1 MRGERSKLCEKITRF
16 KDAAALDAGTFNRS
30 TRKLPR
36 YGTTFVQR
44 RTETL
49 RRTIIDQETKKKEET
64 AFGRPIMLSD
74 VCTSWGQQ
82 GPRNNNVALKFPG
95 FVSRVRRCIP
105 APLAVACALAC
116 SVSADSLTRAAITG
130 A

>member
-49 RRTIIDQETKKKEET
+49 QRTIIDQETTKKKGGDGLRST
-64 AFGRPIMLSD
+64 DCAVRC
-74 VCTSWGQQ
+74 VY
-82 GPRNNNVALKFPG
+82 
-95 FVSRVRRCIP
+95 VSG
-105 APLAVACALAC
+105 
-116 SVSADSLTRAAITG
+116 AAG
-130 A
+130 AEKQ